1 MVLPHLVAVVKNN
14 RTTLAIAAIKV
25 TTTPNTSDN
34 GEPPTYAYATVSPT
48 SSFTLSSLFSL
59 LCAAC

>member
-1 MVLPHLVAVVKNN
+1 MKNN